1 MAMDPDE
8 ERHRGGCL
16 CSAVRYEV
24 RGRLRDVVNCY
35 CGMCRKLHGGCGAHS
50 KADKAAIAILEGRGL
65 KWYASSARAR
75 RGFCCKCGASL
86 FWEPVDQPG
95 TGILAGS
102 LDQPSGLRT
111 IGHIFVGEKADFIEI
126 AGAAPRFEGSSRG
139 ALDGDDL

>member
-1 MAMDPDE
+1 MP
-8 ERHRGGCL
+8 
-16 CSAVRYEV
+16 
-24 RGRLRDVVNCY
+24 
-35 CGMCRKLHGGCGAHS
+35 GAP
-50 KADKAAIAILEGRGL
+50 IAILEGRGL

-102 LDQPSGLRT
+102 LDQPSGPRT
-111 IGHIFVGEKADFIEI
+111 IGHILVGEKADFIEI
-126 AGAAPRFEGSSRG
+126 AGAAPRFEGWSRG